1 MATLYLPDGTRTFHA
16 PAHPPNWSLVE
27 LQFLV
32 GGYIELVKISQGSA
46 INGKVAYCNEDG
58 RRHRLQLNTQA
69 SRLVGYM
76 YVGPV
81 LVIDDR
87 ETS

>member
-1 MATLYLPDGTRTFHA
+1 MATLYRPDGTHTVHS
-16 PAHPPNWSLVE
+16 PAHPPEWSLAE

-32 GGYIELVKISQGSA
+32 GGYIELVRISKGSA
-46 INGKVAYCNEDG
+46 ISGKVAYCDEDG
-58 RRHRLQLNTQA
+58 RRKQLPLNARA
-69 SRLVGYM
+69 SRLVGYA